1 MSIYFGS
8 TDTINSSA
16 SQEITERPTD
26 AAAHPASNFRPSEHA
41 GPDASSQV
49 PPEPTKEAIVLGPN
63 ESRQSFVDKTVIS
76 GNYTVNWCSSLE
88 LSLLEVISEKHPVVQ
103 SRNIS
108 VSQDLSGV
116 AAQRTESSVISFG
129 SKMDIFAEPLEIK
142 AQHPP
147 SHDGGFPKSTQPSLP
162 PSEQVDEGK
171 NSIPL
176 TNNETA
182 KRNED
187 DAMQVDE
194 ADEQLV
200 RDQVVPE
207 ADDMELDSETS
218 FQEQV
223 IKGLQRLH
231 ARLSQ
236 CASLM
241 PHSDQDIAPMVL
253 EDQGAITF
261 EAVENVS
268 DKTGLPSPGPSEEVE
283 SIIHTESTCQKVE
296 SLEADIREALKSGLN
311 GLSAMDRECP
321 TLLK

>member
-1 MSIYFGS
+1 M
-8 TDTINSSA
+8 
-16 SQEITERPTD
+16 
-26 AAAHPASNFRPSEHA
+26 
-41 GPDASSQV
+41 
-49 PPEPTKEAIVLGPN
+49 
-63 ESRQSFVDKTVIS
+63 DKTVIS
-76 GNYTVNWCSSLE
+76 GNYTMNWCSSLE

-116 AAQRTESSVISFG
+116 AAQHTESSVISFG

-187 DAMQVDE
+187 DAVQVDE